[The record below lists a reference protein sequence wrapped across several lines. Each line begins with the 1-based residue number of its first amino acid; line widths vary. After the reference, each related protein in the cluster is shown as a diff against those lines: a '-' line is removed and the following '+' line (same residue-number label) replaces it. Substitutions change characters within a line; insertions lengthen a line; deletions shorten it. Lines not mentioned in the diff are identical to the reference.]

1 MNGAHFKNLKSETAL
16 AANHDENA
24 LILFF
29 DICAHFMYPN
39 CHKPSKH
46 VGLIGNTWGL
56 AYFSI
61 GRKYKRAFEL
71 FMACL
76 AVCDNTFIIIAI
88 LAYAVPEYLDYVEI
102 DSTEYSAYLIPWLVP
117 IAQVATSCNILFT
130 IAISHE
136 RYKVICTPL
145 KHRAAGGAKSSWIYV
160 LRIIAFSLIYNASK
174 FFELKTVFLDDEN
187 QGNDIS
193 NGVGQIHLIS
203 FVVEMFMCRAFKN
216 IS

>member
-1 MNGAHFKNLKSETAL
+1 MS
-16 AANHDENA
+16 
-24 LILFF
+24 
-29 DICAHFMYPN
+29 HFMYPN

-136 RYKVICTPL
+136 RYKVVCTPL
-145 KHRAAGGAKSSWIYV
+145 KHRAAGGAKSSWVYV

-216 IS
+216 IL